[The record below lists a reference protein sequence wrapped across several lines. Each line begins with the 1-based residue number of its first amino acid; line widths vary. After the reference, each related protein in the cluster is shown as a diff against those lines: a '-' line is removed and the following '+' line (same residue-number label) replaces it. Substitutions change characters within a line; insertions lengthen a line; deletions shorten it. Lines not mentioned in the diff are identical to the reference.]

1 MKAKNLDANL
11 CTHVELIGFLS
22 VGEDFRA
29 KLNTIYLGGMLVYFA
44 YIPPEIYITSLF

>member
-22 VGEDFRA
+22 VNEDFKA
-29 KLNTIYLGGMLVYFA
+29 KLNTTYLEGKFFVFLCVIFKRKH
-44 YIPPEIYITSLF
+44 S

>member
-22 VGEDFRA
+22 VGEDFKA
-29 KLNTIYLGGMLVYFA
+29 KLNTIYLRGLLVYFCL
-44 YIPPEIYITSLF
+44 IPSRN